1 MQRTGEA
8 QGGQKVKSRQHR
20 SGDGAGGVPRIDA
33 GRCRPG
39 FWRRPSTYPHGEG
52 KGCADAQG
60 RGQNDQHRQQGVGRQ
75 AGLAKVERT
84 QSAVGPGRQN
94 RGGYVGQG
102 KAGHRSP
109 PVGSPPPGEAAA
121 QGQAA
126 QESGQHDGKGV
137 YRTPEQMTQ
146 EPGPKNLVEKRS
158 RTRAGDQRQDP
169 LLAAPEA
176 AAGGRRFRRP
186 FPQVLRCRALGN
198 EDGQSAYQSVNY
210 NACQDRDLQSPA
222 RQQHK
227 GGDQGAGHRAD
238 RVEHVEQAHAR
249 TDGRVAVYCIAGQKR
264 QRRAHATR
272 R

>member
-1 MQRTGEA
+1 
-8 QGGQKVKSRQHR
+8 
-20 SGDGAGGVPRIDA
+20 
-33 GRCRPG
+33 
-39 FWRRPSTYPHGEG
+39 
-52 KGCADAQG
+52 
-60 RGQNDQHRQQGVGRQ
+60 
-75 AGLAKVERT
+75 
-84 QSAVGPGRQN
+84 
-94 RGGYVGQG
+94 
-102 KAGHRSP
+102 
-109 PVGSPPPGEAAA
+109 
-121 QGQAA
+121 
-126 QESGQHDGKGV
+126 
-137 YRTPEQMTQ
+137 MTQ

-249 TDGRVAVYCIAGQKR
+249 TDGRVTVYCIAGQKR
-264 QRRAHATR
+264 QRRAHATSR
-272 R
+272 YYYNDKGCRQVIQGLTGAGIGWGGQTAGPGGVEQAGPLQQPRHGESAQGDGCLEQAIGQHGAV